1 MRNKQL
7 NKSVLVVA
15 VLVALILGLRV
26 FSFLLRERTGA
37 VDPRVALAQDKATE
51 VIEHQRQIQANA
63 FAAVAEGE
71 VSRTE
76 ERIRQATALATATSL
91 FAASES
97 LNSRTPSTVTALL
110 TGISSA
116 GLLPPGM
123 QLLDAKGEI
132 SSPHG
137 SLFIR
142 YRPEP
147 LGIEILSVGN
157 VRLDGPAILVRLPGP
172 SLSDRDNDGVGL
184 YLATRLNEVQ
194 LPEPFASEAEVIALG
209 FAPEPLRAA
218 KLSTP

>member
-1 MRNKQL
+1 MRIKKL
-7 NKSVLVVA
+7 NKSVLILA

-26 FSFLLRERTGA
+26 FSFFLRERTGS
-37 VDPRVALAQDKATE
+37 VDPRVVLAQDKTTE
-51 VIEHQRQIQANA
+51 VIEHQRQMQANA
-63 FAAVAEGE
+63 FAAVADGE

-76 ERIRQATALATATSL
+76 ERIRQATGLAMVTSL
-91 FAASES
+91 FAVNGS

-116 GLLPPGM
+116 GLLPPDM
-123 QLLDAKGEI
+123 QLLNAKGEI

-137 SLFIR
+137 SLFVR

-147 LGIEILSVGN
+147 LGLEILSVGK
-157 VRLDGPAILVRLPGP
+157 VRLDGPAILVRLPDA

-184 YLATRLNEVQ
+184 YLATRLDEVQ

>member
-1 MRNKQL
+1 MRIKEL
-7 NKSVLVVA
+7 NKSVLVVGL
-15 VLVALILGLRV
+15 LVTLILGLRV
-26 FSFLLRERTGA
+26 LSFLSPEKTGV
-37 VDPRVALAQDKATE
+37 VDPRVVLAQDKASE
-51 VIEHQRQIQANA
+51 VPEHQRQMQANA
-63 FAAVAEGE
+63 FAAVADGE

-76 ERIRQATALATATSL
+76 ERIREAIALATVTSL
-91 FAASES
+91 FAANGS
-97 LNSRTPSTVTALL
+97 LKTRTPWTVTELL
-110 TGISSA
+110 TGISNT

-147 LGIEILSVGN
+147 LGIEILSVGK
-157 VRLDGPAILVRLPGP
+157 VRLEGPAILVRLPEA

-184 YLATRLNEVQ
+184 YLATRLDEVQ